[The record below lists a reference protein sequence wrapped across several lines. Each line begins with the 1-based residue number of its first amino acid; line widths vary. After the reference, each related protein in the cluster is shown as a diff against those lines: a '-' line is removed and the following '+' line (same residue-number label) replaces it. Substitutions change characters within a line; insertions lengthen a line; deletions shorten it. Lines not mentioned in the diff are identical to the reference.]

1 MAQPN
6 TDRMRQLVKQG
17 KAMPAPG
24 QDRPGRFQIE
34 NRADLENAILAV
46 GRVRPNTEEAR
57 AKVRRFIISRAHA
70 LNLAQL
76 IPNTWAADGS
86 LKTGPKKAGS

>member
-1 MAQPN
+1 MAQSVPA
-6 TDRMRQLVKQG
+6 RQMRQLVKQG

-34 NRADLENAILAV
+34 NRADLVRAVLAV

-57 AKVRRFIISRAHA
+57 SKVRRFILARAKA
-70 LNLAQL
+70 LGALDA
-76 IPNTWAADGS
+76 IPDSWSADGS
-86 LKTGPKKAGS
+86 LKS